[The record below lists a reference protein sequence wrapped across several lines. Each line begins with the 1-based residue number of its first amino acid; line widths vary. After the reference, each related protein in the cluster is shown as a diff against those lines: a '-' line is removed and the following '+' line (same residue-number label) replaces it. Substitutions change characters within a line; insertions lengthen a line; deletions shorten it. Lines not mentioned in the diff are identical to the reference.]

1 VVDENRTQK
10 YLDFEAALARVQ
22 ARLGLIPQE
31 AADEIVRHCR
41 VEEIDLAKLRE
52 QTERIGYPVLGVVS
66 QLNALCRD
74 KLGEYCH
81 WGATT
86 QDITDT
92 ATVLQI
98 RESLAIVGRELAAIS
113 AALAKLARAHRDTPM
128 AGRSNLQQAIPVTFG
143 YKMAG
148 LLSAIERHRERLRQ
162 LEARVLVGEFAGAA
176 GTLASLERAAMETQA
191 GVCKELGLAQPLIA
205 WHTIRDN
212 IAEVGAFLGLVGGTL
227 GKVSMDVK
235 LLMQTEVGEVYEPF
249 AHGRG
254 SSSTMPQKRNPIS
267 SCYIHAAIS
276 VVRQHA
282 AALMD
287 AMVADHERS
296 TGPWEIEWIVLPE
309 AFCLMAGA
317 LRQTRFVLEG
327 LEVDPA
333 AMRRN
338 LDITHGLVMS
348 EAVMM
353 GLGPHIGRE
362 YAHDLVYDICR
373 VAVEKAPAAGGS
385 ARRASR
391 DREAPR
397 SRRARA
403 PVRSGEL
410 PRPVGR
416 DGGQGARDASMKAAA
431 AAFAAV
437 AALTIPRF
445 AAAQEAPGETVAIPG
460 AAFSSWSVD
469 EVRGRFGRPAG
480 ATGKVPAVLI
490 LHGSGG
496 VDGRGAYHAKA
507 LQGAGIATLEITMFP
522 PGGRPRAGNRAT
534 MPHAVAAL
542 KWLAGRADVDA
553 GRLGVMGFSWGGGM
567 TVLMASELVQ
577 EQLGPDV
584 PRPVAF
590 APFYPVCGGIAR
602 SLARPEH
609 PFYGA
614 EKRMGAAPMLIQ
626 RRHARRLRNG
636 RAPLRRARRNVA
648 CGGARANDGPQS
660 RGRNPQLRLAVRL
673 APILR

>member
-1 VVDENRTQK
+1 MAATIIDSQIFQGIFSTDEMRRVWSDESRTQK
-10 YLDFEAALARVQ
+10 YLDIEAALARVQ

-41 VEEIDLAKLRE
+41 IEEIDLAKLRQ
-52 QTERIGYPVLGVVS
+52 QTERIGYPILGVVS

-98 RESLAIVGRELAAIS
+98 RESLALVERDLAAIS
-113 AALAKLARAHRDTPM
+113 QALAKLAKEHRDTPM
-128 AGRSNLQQAIPVTFG
+128 IGRSNLQQAIPVTFG

-148 LLSAIERHRERLRQ
+148 LLSAIERHRERLQQ
-162 LEARVLVGEFAGAA
+162 LKARVLVGEFAGAA
-176 GTLASLERAAMETQA
+176 GTLASLERGGLETQA
-191 GVCKELGLAQPLIA
+191 GLCKELGLAQPLIA

-235 LLMQTEVGEVYEPF
+235 LMMQTEVGEVYEPY

-254 SSSTMPQKRNPIS
+254 SSSTMPQKRNNIY
-267 SCYIHAAIS
+267 SCYVHAAIS

-327 LEVDPA
+327 LEVDGE

-338 LDITHGLVMS
+338 LDLTHGLVMS

-353 GLGPHIGRE
+353 GLGPYIGRE

-373 VAVEKAPAAGGS
+373 ASVEQ
-385 ARRASR
+385 RRPLVDLLAEHPEISKHL
-391 DREAPR
+391 DR
-397 SRRARA
+397 
-403 PVRSGEL
+403 
-410 PRPVGR
+410 
-416 DGGQGARDASMKAAA
+416 
-431 AAFAAV
+431 
-437 AALTIPRF
+437 AALGRLCDP
-445 AAAQEAPGETVAIPG
+445 ANYLGLSGVM
-460 AAFSSWSVD
+460 VD
-469 EVRGRFGRPAG
+469 R
-480 ATGKVPAVLI
+480 VL
-490 LHGSGG
+490 
-496 VDGRGAYHAKA
+496 
-507 LQGAGIATLEITMFP
+507 ATL
-522 PGGRPRAGNRAT
+522 R
-534 MPHAVAAL
+534 
-542 KWLAGRADVDA
+542 
-553 GRLGVMGFSWGGGM
+553 
-567 TVLMASELVQ
+567 
-577 EQLGPDV
+577 
-584 PRPVAF
+584 
-590 APFYPVCGGIAR
+590 
-602 SLARPEH
+602 
-609 PFYGA
+609 
-614 EKRMGAAPMLIQ
+614 
-626 RRHARRLRNG
+626 
-636 RAPLRRARRNVA
+636 
-648 CGGARANDGPQS
+648 
-660 RGRNPQLRLAVRL
+660 
-673 APILR
+673 